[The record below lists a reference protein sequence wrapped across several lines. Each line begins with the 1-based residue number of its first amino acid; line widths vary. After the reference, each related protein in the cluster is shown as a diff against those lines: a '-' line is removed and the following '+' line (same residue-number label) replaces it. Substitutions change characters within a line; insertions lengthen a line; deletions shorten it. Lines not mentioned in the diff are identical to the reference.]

1 LKCLKANIHAA
12 SSHIYPLN
20 LPTRFREDPVF
31 FCSSRVRPL
40 VGGLDSWIAA
50 GREFAVYETMVI
62 NDKEVLWV
70 HCAS

>member
-1 LKCLKANIHAA
+1 LTLLTLLTLTLLTLTL
-12 SSHIYPLN
+12 STL
-20 LPTRFREDPVF
+20 LLLDPFVV